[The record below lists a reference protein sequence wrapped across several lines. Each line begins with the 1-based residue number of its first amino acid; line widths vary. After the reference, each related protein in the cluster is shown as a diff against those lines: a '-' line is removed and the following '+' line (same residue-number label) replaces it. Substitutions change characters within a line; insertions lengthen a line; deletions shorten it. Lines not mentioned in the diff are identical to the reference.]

1 MKKLLLAAAISALTL
16 PSAFA
21 CEHGQH
27 AANDADRTTIA
38 CAGGSCQATQTTR
51 ASSAASTKD
60 TGRADE
66 VAQDGCNGPN
76 CERAEPTMISLRPT
90 DLTNPNK

>member
-1 MKKLLLAAAISALTL
+1 MEKLLLAAAISALTL
-16 PSAFA
+16 PGAFA
-21 CEHGQH
+21 CEHDRQ
-27 AANDADRTTIA
+27 AANADRTTVA
-38 CAGGSCQATQTTR
+38 CAGGSCQATQTTS

-76 CERAEPTMISLRPT
+76 CQRAEPTLISLRPT
-90 DLTNPNK
+90 DLIKPNK

>member
-1 MKKLLLAAAISALTL
+1 MKKLLLAAAISALML
-16 PSAFA
+16 PGAFA

-27 AANDADRTTIA
+27 AANADRTTVA
-38 CAGGSCQATQTTR
+38 CAGGSCQSTQTTS

-60 TGRADE
+60 TDGADE

-76 CERAEPTMISLRPT
+76 CERAEPTLISLRPT
-90 DLTNPNK
+90 DLTKPNK

>member
-16 PSAFA
+16 PGAFA

-27 AANDADRTTIA
+27 AANADRTTVA
-38 CAGGSCQATQTTR
+38 CAGGSCQAAQTTS

-60 TGRADE
+60 TDRADE
-66 VAQDGCNGPN
+66 VAQDDCNGPN
-76 CERAEPTMISLRPT
+76 CERAEPTLISLRPT
-90 DLTNPNK
+90 DLTKPNK

>member
-16 PSAFA
+16 PGAFA

-27 AANDADRTTIA
+27 AANADRTTVA
-38 CAGGSCQATQTTR
+38 CAGGSCQASQTTS

-66 VAQDGCNGPN
+66 VAQDGCSGPN
-76 CERAEPTMISLRPT
+76 CERAEPTLISLSPT
-90 DLTNPNK
+90 DLTKPNK

>member
-16 PSAFA
+16 PGAFA
-21 CEHGQH
+21 CEHDRQ
-27 AANDADRTTIA
+27 AANTDRTTVA
-38 CAGGSCQATQTTR
+38 CAGGSCQASQPTS

-76 CERAEPTMISLRPT
+76 CERAAPTPVSLRAT
-90 DLTNPNK
+90 DLAKPNK

>member
-1 MKKLLLAAAISALTL
+1 MKKLLLAAAISAFTL
-16 PSAFA
+16 PGAFA

-27 AANDADRTTIA
+27 AANADRTTVA
-38 CAGGSCQATQTTR
+38 CAGGSCQAAQTTS

-60 TGRADE
+60 TDR

-76 CERAEPTMISLRPT
+76 CERAEPTLISLRPT
-90 DLTNPNK
+90 DLTKPNK

>member
-16 PSAFA
+16 PGAFA

-27 AANDADRTTIA
+27 AANADRTTVA
-38 CAGGSCQATQTTR
+38 CAGSSCQANQTTS
-51 ASSAASTKD
+51 ASSAASTED
-60 TGRADE
+60 NGRADK

-76 CERAEPTMISLRPT
+76 CERAEPILISLRPT
-90 DLTNPNK
+90 ANK

>member
-16 PSAFA
+16 PGAFA

-27 AANDADRTTIA
+27 AANADRTTVA
-38 CAGGSCQATQTTR
+38 CAGGSCQATQTTS

-76 CERAEPTMISLRPT
+76 CERAEPTLISLRPT
-90 DLTNPNK
+90 DLIKPNK

>member
-16 PSAFA
+16 PGAFA

-27 AANDADRTTIA
+27 AANPDRTTVV
-38 CAGGSCQATQTTR
+38 CAGGSCQATETTS
-51 ASSAASTKD
+51 ASSATSTK
-60 TGRADE
+60 DE

-76 CERAEPTMISLRPT
+76 CERAEPTLISLRPT
-90 DLTNPNK
+90 DLTKPNK